1 MELKVLGS
9 GSTGN
14 CYILQNESE
23 ALVIE
28 AGLPFMEVKKALN
41 FNVLKIVGVVVS
53 HSHGDHAQYIKEY
66 EKAGITVL
74 KPYEEDDWAYV
85 RQLGNFKVS
94 PFDLVHDVLCFGF
107 HISHSEMGNLIYV
120 SDTEYVKYRFRYV
133 HHMLVEVNYSDD
145 LLDIHAE
152 NREHVLRGH
161 MSLNTASKFISTNDN
176 PALRNVVLI
185 HISDK
190 NGNPVEFQR
199 KVQNVL
205 KHGAEAHAASKG
217 LEINLNLLPF

>member
-23 ALVIE
+23 ALIIE
-28 AGLPFMEVKKALN
+28 AGLPFFEVKKALN
-41 FNVLKIVGVVVS
+41 FNVLKIVGVVAS

-66 EKAGITVL
+66 EKAGIAVY
-74 KPYEEDDWAYV
+74 KPYEENDWAHV
-85 RQLGNFKVS
+85 RKFGNFS
-94 PFDLVHDVLCFGF
+94 IRPFDLVHDVPCFGF
-107 HISHSEMGNLIYV
+107 YVSHSEMGNLIYV
-120 SDTEYVKYRFRYV
+120 SDTEYVKYRFKNIN
-133 HHMLVEVNYSDD
+133 HMLVEVNYSDD

-152 NREHVLRGH
+152 NREHVIRGH
-161 MSLNTASKFISTNDN
+161 MSLKTALEFISTNDN

-217 LEINLNLLPF
+217 LEINMSLLPF